1 MTQLERPHFAAASA
15 EAWQLR
21 RPFSLKLLVGLFLAV
36 VALGWSYQRLG
47 LSEAIS
53 ATGGAVGHLVGVGEE
68 SKVVQSAG
76 RFFSGVWPLA
86 IATQTPVNRVEGY
99 DADNLPWLAHVETV
113 TQRRYDASTES
124 WREESVEVLVR
135 PVGYLTKC
143 VGLMLQTMEMA
154 VWGTLLSV
162 AIGLPLGCFGASNYT
177 ARPVYAV
184 ARALACLLRSIP
196 ELILALILVLMYGF
210 GPAAGVLAL
219 GLHTSGFLG
228 KFFADDIENAPRG
241 PQEALRHSGAGRF
254 KVLRFAVLPDVL
266 PQYAAYI
273 QYILE
278 RNVRYAAVL
287 GIVGAGGIGFELKG
301 RWDMFEYGHVATIL
315 LCIFLTVY
323 TLERA
328 TQWLRRRLIGV

>member
-184 ARALACLLRSIP
+184 ARALKSDPERRSIP
-196 ELILALILVLMYGF
+196 IVAVTSYAMVGDRERAL
-210 GPAAGVLAL
+210 AAGCDGYLEKPIDPVTFVS
-219 GLHTSGFLG
+219 HVESFLEP
-228 KFFADDIENAPRG
+228 ADA
-241 PQEALRHSGAGRF
+241 GATR
-254 KVLRFAVLPDVL
+254 
-266 PQYAAYI
+266 
-273 QYILE
+273 
-278 RNVRYAAVL
+278 
-287 GIVGAGGIGFELKG
+287 
-301 RWDMFEYGHVATIL
+301 
-315 LCIFLTVY
+315 
-323 TLERA
+323 
-328 TQWLRRRLIGV
+328 